1 MAQEEESAAVTALHP
16 AAGQAPPPDPQCR
29 DTQPVCLRL
38 AVRYAPD
45 MVLLEEATEH
55 SDAGLGRG
63 AVKINTDLDCLVY
76 G

>member
-45 MVLLEEATEH
+45 MVLLKRPQNILMQ
-55 SDAGLGRG
+55 DWGGGL
-63 AVKINTDLDCLVY
+63 
-76 G
+76 